1 MKHVDSLRN
10 TANALLK
17 IWLKMKIRENTAFY
31 YVKRRLSDR
40 GDTHTENM
48 KEDCTLSPLIHSKDV
63 FRKLTD
69 SLGKDG

>member
-1 MKHVDSLRN
+1 MS
-10 TANALLK
+10 NAGFQ
-17 IWLKMKIRENTAFY
+17 T
-31 YVKRRLSDR
+31 D
-40 GDTHTENM
+40 DTHTENM